1 MFEKGHS
8 KIGGRKKGTPN
19 KVTLIRADDLLLQLG
34 INPIQKLIEIAE
46 SDEASLDQRIN
57 SYKEIA
63 KYTYPRLKL
72 QELWVSPVENS
83 APTVIKLV
91 AGTGTNTK
99 PLSGLPRHRR

>member
-19 KVTLIRADDLLLQLG
+19 KVTLIRADELLLKLD

-46 SDEASLDQRIN
+46 SDEASIDQRIN
-57 SYKEIA
+57 CYKEIA

-72 QELWVSPVENS
+72 QELWVSPLENLKS
-83 APTVIKLV
+83 TRIELV
-91 AGTGTNTK
+91 AGTGTNT
-99 PLSGLPRHRR
+99 